1 MLEKENLTPFQI
13 QLLLY
18 YLTAE
23 PSKRTVTDSAR
34 SLNVSKWVVTRTL
47 DTLEKLNIVERLEN
61 RKTVLTVPGVK
72 LAEKYHKQR
81 KVLEKYM
88 QYQDIPPAQIK
99 ENALRALAAGFSDEF
114 MDRLAEQESRMHI
127 KEIFAGRRDFHGGD
141 ICNYLSDGSYY
152 FPFIIYR
159 EQIKNHNNLSMANR
173 GFENPCEVI
182 VKDHEG
188 LVYLAAKTVSAQSMS
203 SKNKMEGRIQ
213 KLQYLYDG
221 EFRDGGIGGVLFHDA
236 SELPVEGFRSL
247 VAAGY
252 CIFRAAVFLH
262 DFDVGQPKGGR
273 IFHHDVALFIERK
286 LPLGGIVGA
295 WLDFGIRVRIGEIK
309 RADFTVLLAVIKI
322 IIGKNLVQFLVG
334 QFDDLIV
341 FFFRIHFVKPPSLR
355 FILCKNSDRVAK
367 RTNAVNGQDERLRR
381 Y

>member
-23 PSKRTVTDSAR
+23 PSQRTVTDSAR

-72 LAEKYHKQR
+72 LAEKYQKQR

-99 ENALRALAAGFSDEF
+99 ENALRALAARFSDEF

-221 EFRDGGIGGVLFHDA
+221 EFRDGGIDGRYVFFPVTALRLCRRVQLF
-236 SELPVEGFRSL
+236 SPCSSIKTGGFRRNEKFF
-247 VAAGY
+247 G
-252 CIFRAAVFLH
+252 AVLQQCWFISHDRGLDAFLTLQQAVWSS
-262 DFDVGQPKGGR
+262 F
-273 IFHHDVALFIERK
+273 ATEN
-286 LPLGGIVGA
+286 PLTTK
-295 WLDFGIRVRIGEIK
+295 W
-309 RADFTVLLAVIKI
+309 
-322 IIGKNLVQFLVG
+322 
-334 QFDDLIV
+334 
-341 FFFRIHFVKPPSLR
+341 
-355 FILCKNSDRVAK
+355 
-367 RTNAVNGQDERLRR
+367 
-381 Y
+381 

>member
-1 MLEKENLTPFQI
+1 MLEKENLTPCQI

-72 LAEKYHKQR
+72 LAEKYQKQR

-99 ENALRALAAGFSDEF
+99 DNALRALAAGFSDEF

-141 ICNYLSDGSYY
+141 ICNYLRDGSYY

-182 VKDHEG
+182 ERIMKDLCIWRQKPYPLSLCPVKIKWKDGSRSCNTYMTENS
-188 LVYLAAKTVSAQSMS
+188 VTAALAAFCSMMRLSFLSRVS
-203 SKNKMEGRIQ
+203 
-213 KLQYLYDG
+213 
-221 EFRDGGIGGVLFHDA
+221 V
-236 SELPVEGFRSL
+236 
-247 VAAGY
+247 
-252 CIFRAAVFLH
+252 
-262 DFDVGQPKGGR
+262 
-273 IFHHDVALFIERK
+273 
-286 LPLGGIVGA
+286 
-295 WLDFGIRVRIGEIK
+295 
-309 RADFTVLLAVIKI
+309 
-322 IIGKNLVQFLVG
+322 
-334 QFDDLIV
+334 
-341 FFFRIHFVKPPSLR
+341 PS
-355 FILCKNSDRVAK
+355 
-367 RTNAVNGQDERLRR
+367 
-381 Y
+381 

>member
-72 LAEKYHKQR
+72 LAEKYQKQR

-99 ENALRALAAGFSDEF
+99 ENALRALAARFSDEF

-221 EFRDGGIGGVLFHDA
+221 ESRDGGID
-236 SELPVEGFRSL
+236 
-247 VAAGY
+247 
-252 CIFRAAVFLH
+252 
-262 DFDVGQPKGGR
+262 GR
-273 IFHHDVALFIERK
+273 Y
-286 LPLGGIVGA
+286 
-295 WLDFGIRVRIGEIK
+295 
-309 RADFTVLLAVIKI
+309 
-322 IIGKNLVQFLVG
+322 
-334 QFDDLIV
+334 V
-341 FFFRIHFVKPPSLR
+341 FFPVTALR
-355 FILCKNSDRVAK
+355 FISMGKGRDTLLHGSVCLKMQCSVGDMHMPES
-367 RTNAVNGQDERLRR
+367 TAVFTMFIH
-381 Y
+381 